1 MTSWAEWLVQARP
14 ALQRGEKVPV
24 PTDIPP
30 PPSAGFTQYTGP
42 TENHGQIE
50 DWVHPLENG
59 SRLHAYKY
67 ADGRWF
73 VHLDNYD
80 PNVSLLYL
88 VLHLGSET
96 SVGKLALLG
105 GLGYLGYRWA
115 RR

>member
-1 MTSWAEWLVQARP
+1 MTWAEWLVQVRP
-14 ALQRGEKVPV
+14 RLQRGEKVDLPADLPRPPV
-24 PTDIPP
+24 
-30 PPSAGFTQYTGP
+30 AGFTQYTGP
-42 TENHGQIE
+42 TENHGQRE
-50 DWVHPLENG
+50 DWVRPLENG
-59 SRLHAYKY
+59 SRLHAYLY
-67 ADGRWF
+67 ADGRWA

-96 SVGKLALLG
+96 SVGKIALLG